1 MREPNLRRYL
11 LKICGIT
18 LQISKVL
25 LYLTS
30 YTQLVESEM
39 VARSCEQNFK
49 EQGIPFFRFSP
60 LLKHVIS
67 AGETDD
73 RKLILDMI
81 LTCRFDA
88 LQRIQELATI

>member
-1 MREPNLRRYL
+1 M
-11 LKICGIT
+11 KICGIT
-18 LQISKVL
+18 LQISKVF

-49 EQGIPFFRFSP
+49 EHSIPFFRFSS
-60 LLKHVIS
+60 LKHVIS